1 MRLVIGITQHQYR
14 GEQEMNDGEMTAE
27 VLEQK
32 RKFVETSS
40 AAYAGLTL
48 ALMKKPGLMSDIVL
62 IVAATMVKVQDVK
75 PSEGVENVDKAINLC
90 AHGMR
95 QIMELFL
102 DKGEVKQDGGT
113 K

>member
-1 MRLVIGITQHQYR
+1 MSDSELGGMST
-14 GEQEMNDGEMTAE
+14 EL
-27 VLEQK
+27 LEQK
-32 RKFVETSS
+32 RKFIEMSS

-48 ALMKKPGLMSDIVL
+48 ALMQKPGLMAEIVL

-75 PSEGVENVDKAINLC
+75 PSEKEENVDKAINLC
-90 AHGMR
+90 ANGMK

-102 DKGEVKQDGGT
+102 DKPNEDKVKQDGGT